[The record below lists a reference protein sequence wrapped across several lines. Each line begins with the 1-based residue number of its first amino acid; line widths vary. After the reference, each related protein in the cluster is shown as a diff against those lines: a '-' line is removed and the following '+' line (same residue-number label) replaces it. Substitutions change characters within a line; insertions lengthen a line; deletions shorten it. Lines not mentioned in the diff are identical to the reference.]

1 MKRFDKC
8 KRILAFLLVTLMII
22 SQSSVITLAEELSLD
37 TQNAQNQETIAETPE
52 ESEQE
57 PSVSDS
63 DNIENQEPAEEQ
75 PSAPEE
81 NAEITA
87 APTVTEIPATT
98 ETPEATVEATENTQE
113 EASDEKTE
121 VSEPTVTEAPLQT
134 TTKTE
139 FAENVDNAFAN
150 VKLSQP
156 ISDKAVFVAKQYN
169 VESDYFTNNAEAA
182 MTQWASDNKL
192 TVLSAVAYDM
202 HFEENEQE
210 LSVTQHADVNMTFS
224 SPILAETGD
233 TGVTANTYVLH
244 IINGQA
250 VSAGTVTQNANGA
263 VTAAQISTEGFS
275 PFVFVKAVSGEAVQT
290 TEAGYDTELQHF
302 VNNVSLK
309 EENGNDIL
317 QENGVYQLRPE
328 TNYKLALSFR
338 ENKNLQFANNEDG
351 KLYYTL
357 PAGVTIPAEIPPTNF
372 TIGELTG
379 NTFRYPASDG
389 SNRIEVQINTNG
401 GEKYNDFKGS
411 GEAFF
416 DLEFNVQFQT
426 NIEQIVFGNTKSVK
440 VYVDATNGLKLE
452 KSAKYDKDKG
462 TVSYTVKVTSTG
474 INENVIV
481 TDNLSG
487 NWLKMYELK
496 DVSIKSSKNKNL
508 EVTKSISGRIMT
520 VAIPTMTHNEVIT
533 IGYTV
538 QVDYDKVTPASPEV
552 IKENTRNTVSVNHE
566 GVDSVSVS
574 PNIAYAPK
582 IEKNASVDKT
592 TNEITY
598 TITLNADY
606 RYDISGKKITDE
618 IAAAARKYGKYSGKG
633 IKVVRYDSRNTVIDI
648 TDVPWSAITADKS
661 KDYTWAY
668 TIPSD
673 HSGKYKYVI
682 TYTVQGE
689 NHEITG
695 ATIANTVSYDEGGS
709 VTYWGNGA
717 RVEPL
722 DGVLAVQKKGSIVA
736 DDNGRKQI
744 KWNVTFNIPA
754 GKEYTNCSITD
765 TLPSVK
771 IDNKTYA
778 DSYVNGS
785 AEITESVE
793 GSDASHKIEEEDA
806 YTIAYSGNTLTV
818 KFKDLGISDK
828 NRTIK
833 FSYLTNVNETWLQ
846 NSTVSK
852 NYRHTNSA
860 KVTARGQNKSASA
873 YVDIYENN
881 PEISKTAKVNKK
893 DSSGNAEI
901 IKYEIAVSGIEG
913 EQIEITDEFN
923 TKQLKLDKDKGFK
936 VKYSDDGKN
945 YSNDRTAEVKT
956 EGTEKGL
963 KFIISNFHKNGENN
977 HKYYKLTY
985 YLKVT
990 DLESIE
996 TSSEGGIVQ
1005 NKATFRGE
1013 SETVD
1018 TKVVG
1023 TPGIIKK
1030 ELLNEPTIQ
1039 EDKFIAEYKLTI
1051 NPGKKQY
1058 GKSDTL
1064 VVEDKMTNMT
1074 AIKRDDVKVETV
1086 PESNK
1091 DKVTA
1096 VFKEDGIDFTVPN
1109 ATEVIITYKAK
1120 WTGNGNVDHTNE
1132 VTVYGYSKNVKKT
1145 ATVSSQGSGGYSNL
1159 HLTIY
1164 KVEDGNDIKLLSG
1177 AKFSLEIYENG
1188 EYIPVRERNGDPV
1201 TITTE
1206 ENGKAVLQGHEGDR
1220 GWVLWKD
1227 YKYRLIET
1235 KAPDGYILDSTP
1247 HEFTFSQEL
1256 AANDPNVTYCENG
1269 GELTIKNKPIEI
1281 EISKVSLTG
1290 NEELE
1295 GASLQITKDNDDTFK
1310 AITWKSGDDGKNEDG
1325 TVKTH
1330 TVKLTAGTYTLS
1342 EETAPTGYD
1351 IANPITFTVNLDG
1364 TVTSTTAGAV
1374 DGKKVTMK
1382 DALKEREIE
1391 ISKVDLTNNTELAGA
1406 KLQITK
1412 DNDDTFEAIKWTSGD
1427 DGKNEDG
1434 TVKTH
1439 TVKLTAGTYTL
1450 SEETAPTGYDTANPI
1465 IFTVNLDGTV
1475 TSTTAEAVDGKK
1487 VTMKDALTEREIE
1500 ISKVS
1505 LTGNEELEG
1514 AELKITKGT
1523 DGNGEPVASWTS
1535 GKEVEDKNEDG
1546 SAKPHKVKLVAGTYT
1561 LSEETAPT
1569 GYDTANPITFTV
1581 NLDGTVTSTTA
1592 GAVDGKKVTMKD
1604 ALTEREIEISKVSL
1618 TGNKELEGA
1627 SLQIT
1632 KDNDDT
1638 FKAITWT
1645 SGDDGKNEDG
1655 TVKTHTVKL
1664 TAGTYTLSEETA
1676 PTGYDTANPITFTV
1690 NLDGTVT
1697 STTAGAV
1704 DGKKVTMKD
1713 ALKERE
1719 IEISKVDAA
1728 DGVTELAGAKLQITD
1743 EAGNIVKDK
1752 AGNELSW
1759 TTGESA
1765 EDQNED
1771 GSAKPHKVKL
1781 VAGTYILKEV
1791 SAPFGYLMADPITF
1805 TVGLDG
1811 KLSSK
1816 AEGAVSNDENKA
1828 VVIMKDVAKEKSVS
1842 SSISVTKR
1850 LKTVAGEDILAT
1862 DQTFYVALYADQECT
1877 QRVSDVKALTF
1888 KMDSVSTATFTDLA
1902 IDTTYYI
1909 GECTADGVNYLRGQ
1923 TADGTTY
1930 TAMFSNGNSV
1940 ETGSNG
1946 GNKAVEFENRFVKF
1960 PDGFYKE
1967 ALLNLTKQL
1976 KNSDGKDKNSDET
1989 FYAGIFADKDYTK
2002 LSDQVSQNIVPL
2014 NLNGN
2019 SSAGAQIKVAIADG
2033 GSTTL
2038 YVTEVDADG
2047 KPVENADSFEYDL
2060 SVDTES
2066 ITFNE
2071 SNKSASVTL
2080 VNQERAEDE
2089 DEETEEEE
2097 IKEKTTKNTPTP
2109 TSSVTPTKST
2119 QTTNAVKTGDNTP
2132 IGIFVVLLI
2141 AAIAVIGGGIYLKR
2155 RKK

>member
-1 MKRFDKC
+1 MKRFEKS
-8 KRILAFLLVTLMII
+8 KRVLALLLVALMFVQ
-22 SQSSVITLAEELSLD
+22 QSSVTILADEQSAD
-37 TQNAQNQETIAETPE
+37 IHNVQNQEETSTDEKTGETPE
-52 ESEQE
+52 EKVQETVTPEPENKDEQT
-57 PSVSDS
+57 SSD
-63 DNIENQEPAEEQ
+63 EQ
-75 PSAPEE
+75 PEE
-81 NAEITA
+81 KEDAVVTVTPAATEEAEITA
-87 APTVTEIPATT
+87 TPTEAAKADAEDDTAKPSIT
-98 ETPEATVEATENTQE
+98 ETPVEAT
-113 EASDEKTE
+113 
-121 VSEPTVTEAPLQT
+121 T
-134 TTKTE
+134 TTE
-139 FAENVDNAFAN
+139 FSGAVDNATAN
-150 VKLSQP
+150 VSLSQP
-156 ISDKAVFVAKQYN
+156 ISDKAIFVANQYS

-182 MTQWASDNKL
+182 ITQWVEANNL
-192 TVLSAVAYDM
+192 TVLDAVAYDM
-202 HFEENEQE
+202 HFEENGQE
-210 LSVTQHADVNMTFS
+210 ISVSQHADVNLSFS
-224 SPILAETGD
+224 SPILSQ
-233 TGVTANTYVLH
+233 TADIDVPSQVYVLH
-244 IINGQA
+244 VVNGQA
-250 VSAGTVTQNANGA
+250 VSAGTATQDSNGA
-263 VTAAQISTEGFS
+263 VTAANISTDGFS
-275 PFVFVKAVSGEAVQT
+275 PFVFIKATNGDAVQT
-290 TEAGYDTELQHF
+290 TEAEHTTELNRF
-302 VNNVSLK
+302 VTNISLK
-309 EENGNDIL
+309 ESNGNDIP

-328 TNYKLALSFR
+328 TDYKLKLSFQ
-338 ENKNLQFANNEDG
+338 ENKDLQFANNEDG

-357 PAGVTIPAEIPPTNF
+357 PAGITIPAEIPPTNF

-379 NTFRYPASDG
+379 NTFCYPASDG

-416 DLEFNVQFQT
+416 DLEFNVQFQR
-426 NIEQIVFGNTKSVK
+426 NMEQIVFGNTKIVK
-440 VYVDATNGLKLE
+440 VYVDSTNGLALDKT
-452 KSAKYDKDKG
+452 AKYNSDNG
-462 TVSYTVKVTSTG
+462 TVAYTVTVTSTG
-474 INENVIV
+474 ISENVIV
-481 TDNLSG
+481 TDTLSG
-487 NWLKMYELK
+487 SWLKMYSADE
-496 DVSIKSSKNKNL
+496 VTITSNKNNDL
-508 EVTKSISGRIMT
+508 SKVTKSVSGRVMT
-520 VAIPTMTHNEVIT
+520 VTIPSMTHGEVIAIT
-533 IGYTV
+533 YTV
-538 QVDYDKVTPASPEV
+538 QVDYDKVTSVSTDIQKA
-552 IKENTRNTVSVNHE
+552 NTLNTVSVNRTDVE
-566 GVDSVSVS
+566 AVSVNAKVEYK
-574 PNIAYAPK
+574 PAIAKTAAV
-582 IEKNASVDKT
+582 NAN
-592 TNEITY
+592 NEITY
-598 TITLNADY
+598 TITLNSDY
-606 RYDISGKKITDE
+606 RYDISGKTITDV
-618 IAAAARKYGKYSGKG
+618 IPSAARRFGKYSGTG
-633 IKVVRYDSRNTVIDI
+633 ITVTRYSSGNTTPVDSVE
-648 TDVPWSAITADKS
+648 VPWANIINTESR
-661 KDYTWAY
+661 DYTWIY
-668 TIPSD
+668 QIPSE
-673 HSGKYKYVI
+673 HIGKYKYII
-682 TYTVQGE
+682 TYTFQGE

-695 ATIANTVSYDEGGS
+695 ATITNTVSYDTGGS
-709 VTYWGNGA
+709 ATSKPRIN
-717 RVEPL
+717 PL
-722 DGVLAVQKKGSIVA
+722 DGMLSVQKYGSIVT
-736 DDNGRKQI
+736 DQESGEKQI
-744 KWNVTFNIPA
+744 QWNVTFNIPA
-754 GKEYTNCSITD
+754 GKEYTGCKIED
-765 TLPSVK
+765 WLPSTK

-778 DSYVNGS
+778 DAYVVGS
-785 AEITESVE
+785 AEITETAD
-793 GSDASHKIEEEDA
+793 GSDPTTLEEDTA
-806 YTIAYSGNTLTV
+806 YNLVYDIANNKITV
-818 KFKDLGISDK
+818 YFTNLGKSDK
-828 NRTIK
+828 NRVIK
-833 FSYLTNVNETWLQ
+833 FTYLTIPNETWLK
-846 NSTVSK
+846 NSSASVNNT
-852 NYRHTNSA
+852 HTNRVG
-860 KVTARGQNKSASA
+860 VTARNQYSNDIYAS
-873 YVDIYENN
+873 VELYENN
-881 PEISKTAKVNKK
+881 PEISKKATVSSRDADKNAKQ
-893 DSSGNAEI
+893 I
-901 IKYEIAVSGIEG
+901 RYEIAVSGVEG
-913 EQIEITDEFN
+913 DKIEITDEFN
-923 TKQLKLDKDKGFK
+923 TSQLELDSTKKLE
-936 VKYSDDGKN
+936 VKYSNDGKN
-945 YSNDRTAEVKT
+945 YTTDSKATVDPQKT
-956 EGTEKGL
+956 DDGR
-963 KFIISNFHKNGENN
+963 KFVISDFTRNGENN
-977 HKYYKLTY
+977 YKYYKLIY
-985 YLKVT
+985 YLNVT
-990 DLESIE
+990 NLESIE
-996 TSSEGGIVQ
+996 TSSEGGTVQ
-1005 NKATFRGE
+1005 NKATFRGK
-1013 SETVD
+1013 SATVD

-1030 ELLNEPTIQ
+1030 ELLNESTIQ

-1074 AIKRDDVKVETV
+1074 AIKRDDIKVETV

-1109 ATEVIITYKAK
+1109 ATKVIITYKAK
-1120 WTGNGNVDHTNE
+1120 WTGNGNVDHTNK
-1132 VTVYGYSKNVKKT
+1132 VTVYGYSQSVKKT

-1177 AKFSLEIYENG
+1177 ATFSLNIYENDK
-1188 EYIPVRERNGDPV
+1188 YIPVRERNGDPV

-1206 ENGKAVLQGHEGDR
+1206 ENGTAVLQGHEGDR

-1227 YKYRLIET
+1227 CKYCLIEE
-1235 KAPDGYILDSTP
+1235 KAPDGYILDPTP

-1256 AANDPNVTYCENG
+1256 EANNPNVTHCENG
-1269 GELTIKNKPIEI
+1269 GELAIKNKPIEI

-1290 NEELE
+1290 NEELA
-1295 GASLQITKDNDDTFK
+1295 GAELEIRKGTDENGEVVASWT
-1310 AITWKSGDDGKNEDG
+1310 SGKEAEDKNADGSAKPH
-1325 TVKTH
+1325 K
-1330 TVKLTAGTYTLS
+1330 VKLVAGTYILS
-1342 EETAPTGYD
+1342 EVTPPTGYNT
-1351 IANPITFTVNLDG
+1351 ASKITFTVNLDG

-1382 DALKEREIE
+1382 DALI
-1391 ISKVDLTNNTELAGA
+1391 
-1406 KLQITK
+1406 
-1412 DNDDTFEAIKWTSGD
+1412 
-1427 DGKNEDG
+1427 
-1434 TVKTH
+1434 
-1439 TVKLTAGTYTL
+1439 
-1450 SEETAPTGYDTANPI
+1450 
-1465 IFTVNLDGTV
+1465 
-1475 TSTTAEAVDGKK
+1475 
-1487 VTMKDALTEREIE
+1487 
-1500 ISKVS
+1500 
-1505 LTGNEELEG
+1505 
-1514 AELKITKGT
+1514 
-1523 DGNGEPVASWTS
+1523 
-1535 GKEVEDKNEDG
+1535 
-1546 SAKPHKVKLVAGTYT
+1546 
-1561 LSEETAPT
+1561 
-1569 GYDTANPITFTV
+1569 
-1581 NLDGTVTSTTA
+1581 
-1592 GAVDGKKVTMKD
+1592 
-1604 ALTEREIEISKVSL
+1604 
-1618 TGNKELEGA
+1618 
-1627 SLQIT
+1627 
-1632 KDNDDT
+1632 
-1638 FKAITWT
+1638 
-1645 SGDDGKNEDG
+1645 
-1655 TVKTHTVKL
+1655 
-1664 TAGTYTLSEETA
+1664 
-1676 PTGYDTANPITFTV
+1676 
-1690 NLDGTVT
+1690 
-1697 STTAGAV
+1697 
-1704 DGKKVTMKD
+1704 
-1713 ALKERE
+1713 ERE

-1752 AGNELSW
+1752 AGNDLSWTTGESAEEQNEDGSAKPHKVKLVAGTYILSEVTPPTGYDPANPIKFTVALDGTVTSTPADAVSKDGDKTTITMKDALTEREIEISKVDAADGVTELAGAKLQITDEAGNIVQDKAGNELSW
-1759 TTGESA
+1759 TTGDSA

-1850 LKTVAGEDILAT
+1850 LKTVAGEDILAA

-1888 KMDSVSTATFTDLA
+1888 KMDSVSTVTFTDLA

-2019 SSAGAQIKVAIADG
+2019 SSADAQIKVAIADG

>member
-1132 VTVYGYSKNVKKT
+1132 VTVYGYSQNVKKT

-1546 SAKPHKVKLVAGTYT
+1546 SAKPHKVKLV
-1561 LSEETAPT
+1561 
-1569 GYDTANPITFTV
+1569 
-1581 NLDGTVTSTTA
+1581 
-1592 GAVDGKKVTMKD
+1592 
-1604 ALTEREIEISKVSL
+1604 
-1618 TGNKELEGA
+1618 
-1627 SLQIT
+1627 
-1632 KDNDDT
+1632 
-1638 FKAITWT
+1638 
-1645 SGDDGKNEDG
+1645 
-1655 TVKTHTVKL
+1655 
-1664 TAGTYTLSEETA
+1664 AGTYTLSEETA